1 MILLLSNLRRC
12 KKSILREV
20 LLYAVVHRDYANPP
34 DIQIKIFDDGITV
47 FSPGKLYGGLTVE
60 DLKTDHYQRNRKL
73 DS

>member
-1 MILLLSNLRRC
+1 MIPLLSNLRRC

-20 LLYAVVHRDYANPP
+20 LLNAVVHRDYANPS
-34 DIQIKIFDDGITV
+34 DIQIKIFDDGI
-47 FSPGKLYGGLTVE
+47 TVE